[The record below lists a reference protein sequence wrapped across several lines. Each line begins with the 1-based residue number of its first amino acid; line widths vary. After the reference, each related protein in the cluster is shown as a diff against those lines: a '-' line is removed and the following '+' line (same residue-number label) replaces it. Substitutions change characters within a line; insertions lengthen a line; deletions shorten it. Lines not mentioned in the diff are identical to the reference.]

1 MSKIQVKWCG
11 GPETPTN
18 QHIREEVQR
27 YSKLVEENPR
37 AGGPLTLMER
47 GILFAYLRDSL
58 GDSLAQE
65 ASETEPPE
73 NT

>member
-18 QHIREEVQR
+18 EHIREEVQR
-27 YSKLVEENPR
+27 YSKLVEKNPR
-37 AGGPLTLMER
+37 SGGPLTPMER
-47 GILFAYLRDSL
+47 GILFAYLR
-58 GDSLAQE
+58 DSLAQE